1 MTIYEIAKK
10 AGVSIATI
18 SRAMSP
24 QTRGKVSAATLKKID
39 EIVKKYGYTPN
50 VAARNLGGTSF
61 KTIGVV
67 LPHLKG
73 IFFSDYYTQLLSGV
87 ADTLLDTDYH
97 FKMVTLKADNF
108 QWDHYDFRA
117 GEGVDGIIIT
127 HWPHFF
133 SSAAALEKLT
143 VPCVVINDPEAGV
156 RVHFASCDNQMGGEI
171 AARYLYSKGHRQ
183 VVVLAGPAWSAD
195 SRQRIEGFKDFFK
208 RMNAPAKFEVLQG
221 DFQEEK
227 AGALAEAYF
236 RKNDQ
241 VTAFFCCNDLMA
253 FGVISALKKTG
264 IHCPRDI
271 SVMGY
276 DDDRRAE
283 SFEPP
288 LTTIRAPHY
297 DLTKEG
303 TRRLLRYLKKEEK
316 EEFFKEQT
324 VFPVELVERQSVQQ
338 V

>member
-18 SRAMSP
+18 SRAMNP
-24 QTRGKVSAATLKKID
+24 QTREKVSPATLKKID
-39 EIVKKYGYTPN
+39 EIVKKSAYTPN
-50 VAARNLGGTSF
+50 VAARNLGGASF

-73 IFFSDYYTQLLSGV
+73 IFFSDYYAQLLSGV

-97 FKMVTLKADNF
+97 FKMITLKAEDF
-108 QWDHYDFRA
+108 KWDHYDFRS

-133 SSAAALEKLT
+133 SSARAIEKLT
-143 VPCVVINDPEAGV
+143 VPCVVINDPETGA
-156 RVHFASCDNQMGGEI
+156 RAHFATCDNTMGGEI
-171 AARYLYSKGHRQ
+171 AARYLYSKAHRRIAI
-183 VVVLAGPAWSAD
+183 LAGPDWSAD
-195 SRQRIEGFKDFFK
+195 SRLRIQGFRDYLK
-208 RMNAPAKFEVLQG
+208 RMSPAIAPDVLPA
-221 DFQEEK
+221 DFQEDK
-227 AGALAEAYF
+227 AGVLAEAYF

-253 FGVISALKKTG
+253 FGVIRALKKIG

-271 SVMGY
+271 SIVGY
-276 DDDRRAE
+276 DDDCRAE
-283 SFEPP
+283 NFDPP

-303 TRRLLRYLKKEEK
+303 TRRLVRYLKKEEK

-324 VFPVELVERQSVQQ
+324 VFPVELVERHSVKQL
-338 V
+338 